1 MKSIAPI
8 LALIPMGL
16 VLIFS
21 LFILSPIIYTQ
32 AKRNIIATVKL
43 NYQFSFEDL
52 SLLIPLKNRNRTLFF
67 LTHPVCMGGG
77 GGGGGEHCAAL
88 RYIIS
93 NYCPPGAC
101 TLLEYYV
108 DYLCPNS
115 TGTWFMTV
123 NRLDIYELFSERNLA
138 GFSSH
143 YYSPTPEFYITE
155 EELSRHEDNLVTL
168 TSINGLL
175 PLQSTDVEKLFA
187 EKIKLSTLSNFTL
200 KNETTTI
207 AKFGEV
213 ENPKQST
220 QLIVLPVKIVCDKH
234 GKNCYCDCFEKI
246 TLEVESK

>member
-1 MKSIAPI
+1 MEMGMKSIAPI
-8 LALIPMGL
+8 LALIPIGL

-67 LTHPVCMGGG
+67 LASPVCLGTT
-77 GGGGGEHCAAL
+77 AYL
-88 RYIIS
+88 
-93 NYCPPGAC
+93 PPDKCMTPKGK
-101 TLLEYYV
+101 TLPLKVTE
-108 DYLCPNS
+108 
-115 TGTWFMTV
+115 TWFMTV
-123 NRLDIYELFSERNLA
+123 NRPDIYELFSERNLA

-143 YYSPTPEFYITE
+143 YYSPTSYLYNCIPP
-155 EELSRHEDNLVTL
+155 EELAEAEDGLVKITL
-168 TSINGLL
+168 LRDDELIL
-175 PLQSTDVEKLFA
+175 PIQSTDVEKLFA
-187 EKIKLSTLSNFTL
+187 EKIRLSTLSNFTL

-213 ENPKQST
+213 KNPKQST
-220 QLIVLPVKIVCDKH
+220 QLIVLPVKKIVCDKR
-234 GKNCYCDCFEKI
+234 GDCNCSNCFEKI